1 MEAKI
6 YSALCTTMADIS
18 AIGKKRKNDKQ
29 GYAFRGIDDVY
40 NSLQPA
46 LIKNR
51 VFVVPEVIE
60 QAREERK
67 TQNGGILIYS
77 ILKVKFSFYADDGS
91 NVSATVVGE
100 GMDIGDKASN
110 KAMSAAFKYACFE
123 VLCIPTEE
131 MKDPDAE
138 TPNNGEQ
145 EISIEQIDELV
156 AEIQRT
162 GSDPNSMLA
171 YINQKFRCEV
181 KSVDGLLVKH
191 FECIMPKLKKKP
203 DRVLANG

>member
-1 MEAKI
+1 M
-6 YSALCTTMADIS
+6 
-18 AIGKKRKNDKQ
+18 
-29 GYAFRGIDDVY
+29 
-40 NSLQPA
+40 
-46 LIKNR
+46 
-51 VFVVPEVIE
+51 FVVPEVNE
-60 QAREERK
+60 QSREERQ

-77 ILKVKFSFYADDGS
+77 ILKVKFTFYADDGS

-191 FECIMPKLKKKP
+191 FEYIMPKLKKKP